1 MKLTKILVC
10 TALAGAMAFAAT
22 KASAFPLTLTADS
35 GTMNLTVF
43 YGPTNNPTITSNKI
57 AKTTYNL
64 KSVFAC
70 ITNEIHLRGSTTPLA
85 YSLKW
90 DPDTGSTFL
99 TNSTGYFYDLSGS
112 NIAVVNIGD
121 IVTSFKGS
129 ANLTSGTESDVINVE
144 FRVVA
149 RPPGD
154 AVNPTTFDAFGG
166 GTLSASLTKTNIAK
180 MTISGKGG
188 GFAAQK
194 GSDDGVIT
202 GSSFSFTGT
211 GTAGIGLLPFSIY
224 WFNYLF

>member
-1 MKLTKILVC
+1 
-10 TALAGAMAFAAT
+10 MAFAAT

-35 GTMNLTVF
+35 GTMNLTAF

-70 ITNEIHLRGSTTPLA
+70 ITNEIRLQGSTPPLT

-90 DPDTGSTFL
+90 DPYTGSTFL
-99 TNSTGYFYDLSGS
+99 TNSAGYFFDLSGS

-121 IVTSFKGS
+121 IASSFKGG
-129 ANLTSGTESDVINVE
+129 ANLTSGTESDVLNIE
-144 FRVVA
+144 FRVSA
-149 RPPGD
+149 RPLG
-154 AVNPTTFDAFGG
+154 NTNYTTFDAFGG